1 MPWNM
6 DQSRSRIRAA
16 INATNSVEVVNLTRE
31 IDLAKAQLPLTK
43 AYRVDGVH
51 AYLDIVNADE
61 LLESTERESETS
73 HKRFVRYLHILSR
86 VVHATVLAGTDV
98 FKIDQQNH
106 RLHLLQ
112 FKPYDDERKRIASM
126 VSVMR
131 ALHTLLAKVDALHG
145 EFSDAKVCVGV
156 ESGVALAVTNGTRG
170 DRELLFLGP
179 PANRAA
185 KLLCDRSGIFL
196 GERARMALGDGFEG
210 RAEDA
215 LESAQLDA
223 LDELAGLGL
232 DVERMLARWKV
243 ELAETPL
250 REVQFIRPSPPL
262 SSLDIV
268 TLTPANSRRFD
279 GVAFMADIDG
289 FTKFVAKRIEDRLGE
304 AEAVQVLHV
313 IRKELRDVLNDEG
326 GRKVRYIGDCLQGAM
341 LEGERET
348 DPEKTVAVAMDIAA
362 RMRSSFAIIHELL
375 PASKELGLAI
385 GIEYGPLT
393 ITRVG
398 VKTNRDRVI
407 AGRAL
412 MKAEE
417 VQRECGGR
425 DTGFGP
431 VFRRKGD
438 AVAKRIFESD
448 SVKLAKSEGV
458 KLPKG
463 NGEKL
468 DVNTLEALRRDA
480 RARSGGGG
488 SPPSSGSL
496 PVKPHQR

>member
-1 MPWNM
+1 
-6 DQSRSRIRAA
+6 
-16 INATNSVEVVNLTRE
+16 
-31 IDLAKAQLPLTK
+31 
-43 AYRVDGVH
+43 VH
-51 AYLDIVNADE
+51 
-61 LLESTERESETS
+61 T
-73 HKRFVRYLHILSR
+73 
-86 VVHATVLAGTDV
+86 TVLADTDV

-145 EFSDAKVCVGV
+145 ELSDAKVCVGV
-156 ESGVALAVTNGTRG
+156 ESGVALAVNNGTRG

-196 GERARMALGDGFEG
+196 GERAREVLGDGFEG

-215 LESAQLDA
+215 LTSAQLDA
-223 LDELAGLGL
+223 LDKRAGLGL
-232 DVERMLARWKV
+232 DVERMLARWKE
-243 ELAETPL
+243 ELSRTPL
-250 REVQFIRPSPPL
+250 REVQFSRPTPPL

-289 FTKFVAKRIEDRLGE
+289 FTKFVAKRIEDNRGE

-313 IRKELRDVLNDEG
+313 IRKELREVFNDEG

-341 LEGERET
+341 LEGERQT
-348 DPEKTVAVAMDIAA
+348 DAEKTVAVAMDIAA
-362 RMRSSFAIIHELL
+362 RMRSSFAIIHEEL

-385 GIEYGPLT
+385 GVEYGPLT

-417 VQRECGGR
+417 VQRECGSR

-448 SVKLAKSEGV
+448 GVRLATSDGV
-458 KLPKG
+458 KLVG
-463 NGEKL
+463 L
-468 DVNTLEALRRDA
+468 DVNKLDALRRDA

>member
-1 MPWNM
+1 MSWNPE
-6 DQSRSRIRAA
+6 QVRSRVREA
-16 INATNSVEVVNLTRE
+16 IKATNSIEVVNLTRE
-31 IDLAKAQLPLTK
+31 IDLANAQLPLSK

-61 LLESTERESETS
+61 LLESTETESERS
-73 HKRFVRYLHILSR
+73 HKRFVRYLNILSR
-86 VVHATVLAGTDV
+86 VLHATVLTKTDV

-112 FKPYDDERKRIASM
+112 FKPYDDERKRIACM

-179 PANRAA
+179 PANHAA

-196 GERARMALGDGFEG
+196 GDRARSVLGNDFRGS
-210 RAEDA
+210 
-215 LESAQLDA
+215 ESDPLTTAQLDA
-223 LDELAGLGL
+223 LDAQAGLGL
-232 DVERMLARWKV
+232 DVDRLLAQWKE
-243 ELAETPL
+243 ELSRTAL
-250 REVQFIRPSPPL
+250 SDVQFVRPTPPL
-262 SSLDIV
+262 SALDVV
-268 TLTPANSRRFD
+268 TLTPANSRRFE

-289 FTKFVAKRIEDRLGE
+289 FTKFVAKRIADKRGE

-313 IRKELRDVLNDEG
+313 IRKELRDVLNDAG
-326 GRKVRYIGDCLQGAM
+326 GRKVRYIGDCLQGAAF
-341 LEGERET
+341 EGSKAT
-348 DPEKTVAVAMDIAA
+348 DEEASVNAAMDIAS
-362 RMRSSFAIIHELL
+362 RMRSSFAIIHEELA
-375 PASKELGLAI
+375 ASKELGLAI
-385 GIEYGPLT
+385 GVEYGPLL

-417 VQRECGGR
+417 VQRACGGR

-448 SVKLAKSEGV
+448 GERLVKCDGV
-458 KLPKG
+458 KLVG
-463 NGEKL
+463 L
-468 DVNTLEALRRDA
+468 DVNKLDALRRDA
-480 RARSGGGG
+480 RVRSGGGG